1 MNRLLPHPALSAMLL
16 IVWLLMAN
24 SITVGGI
31 VLGGVFALILP
42 KFTQPFWPD
51 RPRMRFGRAL
61 VGYLVIVLFDILVAN
76 FQVAW
81 LILFR
86 RNRDL
91 RARWLVIPIDL
102 TTPEAITM
110 LAGTIS
116 LTPGTVSSDV
126 SADGRFLLVHA
137 LDVDDEAAEIAH
149 RPVGRVDAAVVRD
162 VVAPVTERAGVER
175 GDPEAV
181 HSQPLEVVE
190 PADDTLEVA
199 GARAGGVG
207 EGTDEDLVEDGGLV
221 PLRVVP

>member
-1 MNRLLPHPALSAMLL
+1 MLL

-24 SITVGGI
+24 SITVGGL
-31 VLGGVFALILP
+31 VLGAVFALVLP

-51 RPRMRFGRAL
+51 RPRMRFGRPFL
-61 VGYLVIVLFDILVAN
+61 GYLAIVLFDIVVAN

-91 RARWLVIPIDL
+91 RARWLVVPIEL

-126 SADGRFLLVHA
+126 SADGRFLLVHG
-137 LDVDDEAAEIAH
+137 LDV
-149 RPVGRVDAAVVRD
+149 
-162 VVAPVTERAGVER
+162 
-175 GDPEAV
+175 
-181 HSQPLEVVE
+181 
-190 PADDTLEVA
+190 ADEVA
-199 GARAGGVG
+199 EVARIKSRYETRLQRIFA
-207 EGTDEDLVEDGGLV
+207 
-221 PLRVVP
+221 

>member
-61 VGYLVIVLFDILVAN
+61 VGYLVIVLFDILVPN

-137 LDVDDEAAEIAH
+137 LDVDDEAAEIA
-149 RPVGRVDAAVVRD
+149 RIKKRYEARLQRVFA
-162 VVAPVTERAGVER
+162 
-175 GDPEAV
+175 
-181 HSQPLEVVE
+181 
-190 PADDTLEVA
+190 
-199 GARAGGVG
+199 
-207 EGTDEDLVEDGGLV
+207 
-221 PLRVVP
+221 

>member
-1 MNRLLPHPALSAMLL
+1 MLL

-24 SITVGGI
+24 SITVGGV
-31 VLGGVFALILP
+31 VLGAVFALVLP

-51 RPRMRFGRAL
+51 RPRMRFGRAFL
-61 VGYLVIVLFDILVAN
+61 GYLAIVLLDIVVAN

-91 RARWLVIPIDL
+91 RARWLVVPIEL

-126 SADGRFLLVHA
+126 SADGRFLLVHG
-137 LDVDDEAAEIAH
+137 LDV
-149 RPVGRVDAAVVRD
+149 
-162 VVAPVTERAGVER
+162 
-175 GDPEAV
+175 
-181 HSQPLEVVE
+181 
-190 PADDTLEVA
+190 ADEVA
-199 GARAGGVG
+199 EVARIKARY
-207 EGTDEDLVEDGGLV
+207 ETRLQ
-221 PLRVVP
+221 RIFA

>member
-1 MNRLLPHPALSAMLL
+1 MLL

-24 SITVGGI
+24 SITPGGV
-31 VLGGVFALILP
+31 VLGAVFALVLP

-51 RPRMRFGRAL
+51 RPRMRFGRPFL
-61 VGYLVIVLFDILVAN
+61 GYLAIVLFDIVVAN

-91 RARWLVIPIDL
+91 RARWLVVPIEL

-126 SADGRFLLVHA
+126 SADGRFLLVHG
-137 LDVDDEAAEIAH
+137 LDV
-149 RPVGRVDAAVVRD
+149 
-162 VVAPVTERAGVER
+162 
-175 GDPEAV
+175 
-181 HSQPLEVVE
+181 
-190 PADDTLEVA
+190 ADEVA
-199 GARAGGVG
+199 EVARIKSRYETRLQRIFA
-207 EGTDEDLVEDGGLV
+207 
-221 PLRVVP
+221 

>member
-31 VLGGVFALILP
+31 VLGGAFALVLP

-51 RPRMRFGRAL
+51 RPRMRFGRAFL
-61 VGYLVIVLFDILVAN
+61 GYLGIVLLDIIVAN

-91 RARWLVIPIDL
+91 RARWLVVPIDL

-126 SADGRFLLVHA
+126 SADGRYLLVHA
-137 LDVDDEAAEIAH
+137 LDVDDAEAEIA
-149 RPVGRVDAAVVRD
+149 RIKTRYEARLQRVFA
-162 VVAPVTERAGVER
+162 
-175 GDPEAV
+175 
-181 HSQPLEVVE
+181 
-190 PADDTLEVA
+190 
-199 GARAGGVG
+199 
-207 EGTDEDLVEDGGLV
+207 
-221 PLRVVP
+221 